1 LLSRRGAAATPE
13 AEEML
18 QQFAAAG
25 VSVIAP
31 ACDVT
36 DAAAVRA
43 TLASI
48 EAHMPP
54 LRGIVHA
61 AMVIEDALL
70 RDLEP
75 GQLHRVLAPKIRG
88 AWELHEA
95 TRGVALDFFVLYSSA
110 TTLFGNPGQAAY
122 VAANMALEAL
132 ATERRALGL
141 PATCIGW
148 GPIGDAGYLARNER
162 TLEAL
167 VGRMGGAALQS
178 GDALRA
184 LETLHDSSAANLGLI
199 DLDWST
205 LSRFLPA
212 AHAPKFSLL
221 ARTVV
226 GERVHGESAH
236 DLRRRLEGLVGEA
249 LVNALTEIVRA
260 EVAEILRI
268 APERIEP
275 GTSLLDMG
283 MDSLMAVELATSIG
297 ARLEIQL
304 SALALSGGP
313 TIESVVERVIRLL
326 HPAEDQPAAV
336 AGDAA
341 LTAQVLAIAEQHMGG
356 LTAENAAQFSAE
368 IGAAAPL
375 SLTAGQR
382 P

>member
-1 LLSRRGAAATPE
+1 
-13 AEEML
+13 
-18 QQFAAAG
+18 
-25 VSVIAP
+25 
-31 ACDVT
+31 
-36 DAAAVRA
+36 
-43 TLASI
+43 
-48 EAHMPP
+48 MPP

-70 RDLEP
+70 RDLDLS
-75 GQLHRVLAPKIRG
+75 QLHRVLAPKIRG

-95 TRGVALDFFVLYSSA
+95 TRDMALDFFILYSSA

-162 TLEAL
+162 MLEAL

-184 LETLHDSSAANLGLI
+184 LETLRDSSAANLGLI

-212 AHAPKFSLL
+212 AHAPKFSEL
-221 ARTVV
+221 ARTAV
-226 GERVHGESAH
+226 GERTHGESAQ
-236 DLRRRLEGLVGEA
+236 DLRRRLEGLAGEA
-249 LVNALTEIVRA
+249 LVTALTEIVRA

-268 APERIEP
+268 VPERIEA

-297 ARLEIQL
+297 ARLDVQL

-326 HPAEDQPAAV
+326 HPAEDPAPLA
-336 AGDAA
+336 AGAA
-341 LTAQVLAIAEQHMGG
+341 LEAQVLAVAEQHMGG

-368 IGAAAPL
+368 IGAAAAPL